1 MSKKMLK
8 ITLFCVFVLFLF
20 SSCSKNIK
28 NCKILP
34 KIELKTVEK
43 DESDKKNNESLDK
56 IKNLA
61 ENSETGAQISCNYQD
76 KYRNE
81 RKK

>member
-1 MSKKMLK
+1 MKKSL
-8 ITLFCVFVLFLF
+8 IFLTFVLILF
-20 SSCSKNIK
+20 SSCSKNVK

-61 ENSETGAQISCNYQD
+61 ENSETGAQISCNY
-76 KYRNE
+76 
-81 RKK
+81 

>member
-1 MSKKMLK
+1 MKKSL
-8 ITLFCVFVLFLF
+8 IFLTFVLILF

-43 DESDKKNNESLDK
+43 NESDKKDNESLDK
-56 IKNLA
+56 IKKLA

>member
-1 MSKKMLK
+1 MKKSL
-8 ITLFCVFVLFLF
+8 IFLTFVLILF
-20 SSCSKNIK
+20 SSCSENVK

-61 ENSETGAQISCNYQD
+61 ENSETGAQISCNY
-76 KYRNE
+76 
-81 RKK
+81 